1 MLPQSVI
8 DRQVAWKPAVSLLRV
23 LERHGV
29 GPFPAERL
37 NEPFGL
43 AVGPGGVGPGPD
55 VPEPHG
61 QAGHGELPG
70 DVCRPVVRHDPPA
83 LDPLPVEPGDGSG
96 QKADHGG
103 LLLVGQHLHVGE
115 ARGVIYCDVD
125 LVVADPIGPP
135 FLPVAG
141 DPVAY
146 LPEAGQGLDIDVD
159 QVARSLPLVAL
170 HRRSGLQVAESPQAQ
185 PAEGSGNG
193 GEGSRQQPGDVAQMQ
208 PLVTEIHGLLQ
219 LLRIE
224 CPALVVPNTPSIRKC
239 RWTACAEPRQ
249 PLERTAQADP
259 GLRSK
264 DFERDAIIKMPA
276 DQAFPTPLSQAG
288 IRMAMHG
295 GVRSGLVGRTSTRSG
310 LTPH

>member
-1 MLPQSVI
+1 MA
-8 DRQVAWKPAVSLLRV
+8 RQATANCLETYTGPLSDMTRRHSIPCPLNQATALARKPIT
-23 LERHGV
+23 V
-29 GPFPAERL
+29 GFCSSA
-37 NEPFGL
+37 
-43 AVGPGGVGPGPD
+43 
-55 VPEPHG
+55 
-61 QAGHGELPG
+61 
-70 DVCRPVVRHDPPA
+70 
-83 LDPLPVEPGDGSG
+83 
-96 QKADHGG
+96 
-103 LLLVGQHLHVGE
+103 VGE

-224 CPALVVPNTPSIRKC
+224 RPALVVPNTPPIRKC
-239 RWTACAEPRQ
+239 RWTACVEACQ
-249 PLERTAQADP
+249 PLVSAAEADP
-259 GLRSK
+259 SVSSESR
-264 DFERDAIIKMPA
+264 
-276 DQAFPTPLSQAG
+276 Q
-288 IRMAMHG
+288 
-295 GVRSGLVGRTSTRSG
+295 
-310 LTPH
+310 

>member
-8 DRQVAWKPAVSLLRV
+8 DRQVSRQPGISLLGV

-37 NEPFGL
+37 DESLCL

-61 QAGHGELPG
+61 QAGDGELPG

-141 DPVAY
+141 DPVAD

-159 QVARSLPLVAL
+159 QVARSVPLVAL

-185 PAEGSGNG
+185 PAEGTGNG

-224 CPALVVPNTPSIRKC
+224 RPALVAPNTPPIRKC
-239 RWTACAEPRQ
+239 RWTACAEACQ
-249 PLERTAQADP
+249 PLVSAAEADP
-259 GLRSK
+259 SVSSEFRQCPALV
-264 DFERDAIIKMPA
+264 EVLA
-276 DQAFPTPLSQAG
+276 DQS
-288 IRMAMHG
+288 
-295 GVRSGLVGRTSTRSG
+295 
-310 LTPH
+310 